1 MDGIISAPI
10 CIAGF
15 FLLPDLPENTRAFY
29 LSEDVGV
36 CPRAARIEPN
46 VDQDRSLA
54 KKRMEAVG
62 RAPRQKLTL
71 ATIRRIFSKNE
82 IRVFVPIRFLTFQR
96 LLARLPPNCLV
107 HHLYQHWTLRQRQPL
122 LTLAEV

>member
-29 LSEDVGV
+29 LSEDVGTYP
-36 CPRAARIEPN
+36 CTARTKSN
-46 VDQDRSLA
+46 NDQDRSLG

-71 ATIRRIFSKNE
+71 ATLRRIFSK
-82 IRVFVPIRFLTFQR
+82 RDTR
-96 LLARLPPNCLV
+96 LF
-107 HHLYQHWTLRQRQPL
+107 TDIIF
-122 LTLAEV
+122 